1 MNRKG
6 QALIEFVLILPVFL
20 MILFVIFDFGMVFSS
35 KNQLESESTDI
46 VRFILKGKNIDDVAL
61 EYSDV
66 DIDVDLYKEDY
77 RKVIISKKVRVV
89 TPFLDRVLGNPY
101 EIKVERIIPKGAEFS
116 TFYIDIAY
124 YAWDYG
130 FGY

>member
-20 MILFVIFDFGMVFSS
+20 MILSLIFDFGMVLSS

-46 VRFILKGKNIDDVAL
+46 VRFILKGKSVADVSS

-66 DIDVDLYKEDY
+66 DITLDSYKDDY
-77 RKVIISKKVRVV
+77 RKVVVSKKVRVV

-101 EIKVERIIPKGAEFS
+101 EIKVERVIPNA
-116 TFYIDIAY
+116 
-124 YAWDYG
+124 
-130 FGY
+130 